1 METESIGGEAK
12 HQLDTDELD
21 YLLDTLNDND
31 HLPPID
37 MIEDVMNDHV
47 NDVFRFLCEKKT
59 RLNILRLSKNS
70 FLL

>member
-47 NDVFRFLCEKKT
+47 NDVFRFLSGKKKGWT
-59 RLNILRLSKNS
+59 FFEFPS
-70 FLL
+70 FLR

>member
-47 NDVFRFLCEKKT
+47 NDVFRFLSPKKQG
-59 RLNILRLSKNS
+59 
-70 FLL
+70 

>member
-1 METESIGGEAK
+1 METESIGGEK

-37 MIEDVMNDHV
+37 MIENVMNDHV
-47 NDVFRFLCEKKT
+47 NDVFRFLYQQNY
-59 RLNILRLSKNS
+59 L
-70 FLL
+70 F

>member
-1 METESIGGEAK
+1 METESIGGEK

-37 MIEDVMNDHV
+37 MIENVMNDHV
-47 NDVFRFLCEKKT
+47 NDVFSDGLHDPQVKIEDG
-59 RLNILRLSKNS
+59 LQE
-70 FLL
+70 